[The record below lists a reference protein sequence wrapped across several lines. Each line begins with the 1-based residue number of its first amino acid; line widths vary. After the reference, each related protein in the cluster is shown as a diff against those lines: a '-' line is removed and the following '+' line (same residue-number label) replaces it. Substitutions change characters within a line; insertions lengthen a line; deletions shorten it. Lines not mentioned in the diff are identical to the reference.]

1 MGTKKNVDLSLE
13 HIQTPSQVEGL
24 IGFNRFIAY
33 HFIDFWYLIQAVNA
47 CVGLDKEINKSVLVF
62 LCKKINNSRVP
73 VLKKTGLELDNAN
86 C

>member
-33 HFIDFWYLIQAVNA
+33 YFIDFWHLIQAVNA
-47 CVGLDKEINKSVLVF
+47 CVGLDKEIYKSVLFVF
-62 LCKKINNSRVP
+62 YVK
-73 VLKKTGLELDNAN
+73 
-86 C
+86 